1 MKGLPD
7 FVAAI
12 EDVEQLALLITRG
25 ELADI
30 DGTFGTFG
38 RPVLGEA
45 HESMHQTVVDP
56 IKRNAVVRAAIAV
69 KIAAFDGKLAGF
81 PSLLRMRSEGNCELG
96 PTHARRQGVYHGL
109 DREGL
114 RQLHKG
120 ATLRIIFH
128 APVQQVLGFPGSAEQ
143 RADADPGIFAKIEL
157 DLVRLDD
164 GLGDEAG
171 FEYGH
176 YECFRGRRGH
186 AL

>member
-1 MKGLPD
+1 MGSTAKG
-7 FVAAI
+7 
-12 EDVEQLALLITRG
+12 
-25 ELADI
+25 
-30 DGTFGTFG
+30 
-38 RPVLGEA
+38 
-45 HESMHQTVVDP
+45 S
-56 IKRNAVVRAAIAV
+56 
-69 KIAAFDGKLAGF
+69 
-81 PSLLRMRSEGNCELG
+81 GN
-96 PTHARRQGVYHGL
+96 YIN
-109 DREGL
+109 
-114 RQLHKG
+114 G